1 MIINFAS
8 QSANDIY
15 NGVSSKHAR
24 KIPNTIYKTAIRKLD
39 MINAAKVIED
49 LRVPPNNR
57 LEQLKGNLKEYHS
70 IRINDQYRVIFK
82 WKDNN
87 AYDVDIVDY
96 H

>member
-1 MIINFAS
+1 MYCSRNVNNF
-8 QSANDIY
+8 SAFLTLICF
-15 NGVSSKHAR
+15 VTVLSFM
-24 KIPNTIYKTAIRKLD
+24 YKLQWKL
-39 MINAAKVIED
+39 INAAKVIED